1 MKRRNRKNKSSAF
14 PIAVCTV
21 FLAAAVVS
29 GNVIYR
35 RQQDIPS
42 VVSVSADDAADP
54 MLVLVNRTHIIS
66 GEYSGELVE
75 LDCGKSV
82 DSRIY
87 PDLQAMF
94 DEMRNEGIYPTVNEG
109 FRTKEDQEQMM
120 TDQINAYLDEGYSR
134 KKAEK
139 LAEKIVAPVGSSEH
153 ELGIAVDIIADKAK
167 SDNETVYNWLAENAY
182 KYGFILRYPPNK
194 TEITGID
201 YEPWHYRYVGKKAA
215 AEIYEQGMCLEEYLE
230 NNTKGTDI

>member
-1 MKRRNRKNKSSAF
+1 MKRKNKKNKNSAF
-14 PIAVCTV
+14 PAVVCTV
-21 FLAAAVVS
+21 FLAAAVLS
-29 GNVIYR
+29 GNAVYR
-35 RQQDIPS
+35 RQQI
-42 VVSVSADDAADP
+42 DANVITNETVDTSDP

-66 GEYSGELVE
+66 DEYSGELVK

-87 PDLQAMF
+87 PELQAMF
-94 DEMRNEGIYPTVNEG
+94 DEMRSEGIYPIVNEG

-120 TDQINAYLDEGYSR
+120 EDQINAYIDEGYSR

-139 LAEKIVAPVGSSEH
+139 LAKNIVAPVGSSEH
-153 ELGIAVDIIADKAK
+153 ELGIAVDIIADKNL
-167 SDNETVYNWLAENAY
+167 SDNETVYNWLAKNAY
-182 KYGFILRYPPNK
+182 KYGFIQRYPSNK

-215 AEIYEQGMCLEEYLE
+215 SEIYEQGVCLEEYLDE
-230 NNTKGTDI
+230 N

>member
-1 MKRRNRKNKSSAF
+1 MKRRNRKNRPSAF

-75 LDCGKSV
+75 LDCGKSI

-167 SDNETVYNWLAENAY
+167 SDNETVYNWLAKNAY
-182 KYGFILRYPPNK
+182 KYGFILRYPLNK

-215 AEIYEQGMCLEEYLE
+215 AEIYEQGICLEEYLE

>member
-1 MKRRNRKNKSSAF
+1 MKRKNRKNKHTAF
-14 PIAVCTV
+14 PAVVCTV
-21 FLAAAVVS
+21 FLAAAVLS
-29 GNVIYR
+29 GNAVYR
-35 RQQDIPS
+35 RQQIDANIITNET
-42 VVSVSADDAADP
+42 ADASDP
-54 MLVLVNRTHIIS
+54 ILVLVNRTHIIS
-66 GEYSGELVE
+66 DEYSGELVE

-94 DEMRNEGIYPTVNEG
+94 DEMRSEGIYPIVNEG
-109 FRTKEDQEQMM
+109 FRTRKDQQQMM

-134 KKAEK
+134 RKAEK

-167 SDNETVYNWLAENAY
+167 SDNETIYNWLAENAY

-215 AEIYEQGMCLEEYLE
+215 AEIYEQGICLEEYLE